1 MLNQL
6 LNQTLHQRCR
16 RSSDGKQQECC
27 KNFNETANCTHNIFF
42 FMEFSPMTL
51 FTPFVV
57 DWILCTN
64 KNCGPRM
71 SDIEENLC
79 L

>member
-1 MLNQL
+1 MLNPL

-16 RSSDGKQQECC
+16 HSSDGKQQECC
-27 KNFNETANCTHNIFF
+27 KNFDETASCTHNIFF
-42 FMEFSPMTL
+42 FMEICPMTL

-64 KNCGPRM
+64 KHCGPRM
-71 SDIEENLC
+71 SGITENLC